1 MKRQVSVLLAAVVA
15 AAVGVIGC
23 GGEGGAGATSGSG
36 SARATASQKAS
47 ATPGAA
53 PSATATTTATA
64 TAAAA
69 QAWEELEALLKKS
82 FEGVNTAKAA
92 DVDAAIAK
100 FKEAAGAPDRTDGKK
115 DFWYRKDKGGT
126 CMEAWTL
133 AGGGFGSSG
142 SDKKNCK

>member
-1 MKRQVSVLLAAVVA
+1 MKRRLSVVLAVVVA
-15 AAVGVIGC
+15 AAAGGIGC

-47 ATPGAA
+47 ATPSAA
-53 PSATATTTATA
+53 PSATATATA

-69 QAWEELEALLKKS
+69 QAWEDLEAALKKA

-100 FKEAAGAPDRTDGKK
+100 FKEAAGAPDRTEGKK